1 MPKLSN
7 IGPGFLG
14 AGIAL
19 KILQLRIEG
28 LGMKAVIVEQ
38 RGGVIMPLYSE
49 MC

>member
-1 MPKLSN
+1 MPKLSD
-7 IGPGFLG
+7 IGYGFLG

-19 KILQLRIEG
+19 NTLQLRIEG
-28 LGMKAVIVEQ
+28 LGMKAIIVKQ